1 MKKQIVWFV
10 LLAVAAA
17 VKILDVPS
25 NLAISWRADQF
36 THRGVALST
45 VIFWALLI
53 TVGVLILIELV
64 RRWRTGVMR

>member
-36 THRGVALST
+36 THCGVALST